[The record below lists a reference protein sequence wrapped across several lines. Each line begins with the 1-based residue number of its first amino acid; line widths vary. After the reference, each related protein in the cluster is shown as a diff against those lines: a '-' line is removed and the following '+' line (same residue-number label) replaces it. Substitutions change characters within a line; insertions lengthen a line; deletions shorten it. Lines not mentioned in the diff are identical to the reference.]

1 MFWEKWYFGH
11 ITDVTNVGT
20 LSQSAVDRPPE
31 KCINHQNLEVFI
43 KQIIEIVTTALL
55 NVIFEEN

>member
-11 ITDVTNVGT
+11 IADVTNVGT

-31 KCINHQNLEVFI
+31 KCRNHPNLEVFI
-43 KQIIEIVTTALL
+43 KQYIGFVIMAL
-55 NVIFEEN
+55 